1 MCDSYSAIN
10 QDVLASCDIKEML
23 VMNIFLGL
31 ISYSMFKDSLSDQT
45 NRIMSSEVHT
55 HTAIKTQRDVL
66 APPEGTDDNL
76 VSDRE
81 DSGLKG
87 EM

>member
-1 MCDSYSAIN
+1 
-10 QDVLASCDIKEML
+10 
-23 VMNIFLGL
+23 
-31 ISYSMFKDSLSDQT
+31 MFKDSLSDQT